1 MVPVT
6 INSPPKPESSEEEL
20 SDSQV
25 SNSSEDDDSME
36 DEPSDSE
43 NNNGVVTETE
53 ANGIKDE
60 FWARYPSLKMF
71 LSKEMVKEFISEEYI
86 LEKGKLIGDNKAKE
100 LNEKCEVLF
109 IKEIEH
115 LINKYRF
122 MADVLELLF
131 L

>member
-1 MVPVT
+1 MS
-6 INSPPKPESSEEEL
+6 I
-20 SDSQV
+20 
-25 SNSSEDDDSME
+25 
-36 DEPSDSE
+36 
-43 NNNGVVTETE
+43 VVTETE

-131 L
+131 LWELFDSDVHGLSLIFSFLFML

>member
-43 NNNGVVTETE
+43 NNNGETE